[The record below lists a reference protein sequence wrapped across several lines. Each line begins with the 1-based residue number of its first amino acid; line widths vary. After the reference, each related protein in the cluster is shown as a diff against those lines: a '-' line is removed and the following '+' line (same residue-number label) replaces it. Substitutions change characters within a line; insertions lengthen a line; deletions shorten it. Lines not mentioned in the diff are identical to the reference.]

1 MSETIILFYPVL
13 GTINTTKKV
22 VMYDIDLFDAP
33 VDTIKGLKQSGKT
46 VICYFR

>member
-1 MSETIILFYPVL
+1 MILFYPAL

-22 VMYDIDLFDAP
+22 VMYDIDLFDVP
-33 VDTIKGLKQSGKT
+33 VDTIKTLKQAGKI